1 MSADRSAS
9 VLARLL
15 NLSRSTGENYNL
27 LLSRFAIE
35 RLLYRLS
42 VSPHAGSF
50 VLKGA
55 LLFALRFDSPA
66 SDTRPRA

>member
-15 NLSRSTGENYNL
+15 NRSRSTGENYNL

-35 RLLYRLS
+35 RRLHRLS
-42 VSPHAGSF
+42 ASLHADIF

-55 LLFALRFDSPA
+55 LM
-66 SDTRPRA
+66 TREPDAPVL